1 MTAQDDRATSGR
13 PVCYATIFAA
23 SFHPPSLALSLA
35 RATLLCE
42 NMSTHTPSK
51 PCSHRAKPMPPTDH
65 DAILLEVQR
74 FQQQFVQCHQ
84 FLADN
89 THRLAELLREA
100 ESRGILLQDGFKL
113 ADVGYWLQNIDWQT
127 KFLGIVLAFAQGPSR
142 ATLRPLIELYGRD
155 RERMK
160 FEVEILERQLKHR
173 LAHFAKP
180 DDATVRKAITKNEQR
195 ILAVYLHTRA
205 GYGGAALARF
215 FKVPRTT
222 AYGWLDWFKMLPE
235 GLQAGILAFMD
246 TQAPMMAA
254 CQVPAVVP
262 KAAAPKEAG
271 QSGSAAPVAQTA

>member
-1 MTAQDDRATSGR
+1 
-13 PVCYATIFAA
+13 
-23 SFHPPSLALSLA
+23 
-35 RATLLCE
+35 
-42 NMSTHTPSK
+42 
-51 PCSHRAKPMPPTDH
+51 MPPTDH

-195 ILAVYLHTRA
+195 VLAIYLHTRA

-262 KAAAPKEAG
+262 KAASPKEAG